1 MIHRPRLIRPKIY
14 ILLHVLSIF
23 RSPIL
28 TLITLMNI
36 SSISTRF
43 SPHETRKR
51 DLGLLIKK
59 KNQNVLSLF
68 SLYFQRRSDS
78 CEFLKSLAFVS
89 CHPSN
94 ISIEIA
100 PKLIVFKFKSPR
112 KKTND
117 YVTKL
122 SRIKHRPIKFI
133 QS

>member
-1 MIHRPRLIRPKIY
+1 MIHRPRLIRSKIY

-59 KNQNVLSLF
+59 KIKTF
-68 SLYFQRRSDS
+68 SLYSLYIFSEDR
-78 CEFLKSLAFVS
+78 CEFLKSFAFIS
-89 CHPSN
+89 CHRSN

-100 PKLIVFKFKSPR
+100 PELIVFKFKSPR

-122 SRIKHRPIKFI
+122 SRIKRRPIKFI

>member
-1 MIHRPRLIRPKIY
+1 MIHRPRLICPKIY

-59 KNQNVLSLF
+59 KIKTF
-68 SLYFQRRSDS
+68 SLYSLYIFSEDR

-89 CHPSN
+89 CHRSN

-100 PKLIVFKFKSPR
+100 PELIVFKFKSPR

>member
-1 MIHRPRLIRPKIY
+1 MIHRPRLIRSKIY

-59 KNQNVLSLF
+59 KIKTF
-68 SLYFQRRSDS
+68 SLYSLYIFSEDR

-100 PKLIVFKFKSPR
+100 PELIVFKFKSPR

>member
-1 MIHRPRLIRPKIY
+1 MIHRPRLIRSKIY

-23 RSPIL
+23 KSPIL

-36 SSISTRF
+36 SSIFLHDFPLT
-43 SPHETRKR
+43 KR
-51 DLGLLIKK
+51 GREISNFWSKK
-59 KNQNVLSLF
+59 KIKTF
-68 SLYFQRRSDS
+68 SLYSLYIFSEDR

-89 CHPSN
+89 CHRSN

-100 PKLIVFKFKSPR
+100 PELIVFKFKSPR

>member
-51 DLGLLIKK
+51 DLELLIKK
-59 KNQNVLSLF
+59 KSKRSLF
-68 SLYFQRRSDS
+68 IL
-78 CEFLKSLAFVS
+78 
-89 CHPSN
+89 
-94 ISIEIA
+94 
-100 PKLIVFKFKSPR
+100 
-112 KKTND
+112 
-117 YVTKL
+117 
-122 SRIKHRPIKFI
+122 FI
-133 QS
+133 FSAKIGANS

>member
-1 MIHRPRLIRPKIY
+1 MIHRPRLIRSKIY

-23 RSPIL
+23 KSPIL

-51 DLGLLIKK
+51 DLELLIKK
-59 KNQNVLSLF
+59 KKIKTF
-68 SLYFQRRSDS
+68 SLYSLYIFSEDR

-100 PKLIVFKFKSPR
+100 PELIVFKFKSPR

>member
-1 MIHRPRLIRPKIY
+1 MIHRPRLIRFKIY

-59 KNQNVLSLF
+59 KIKTF
-68 SLYFQRRSDS
+68 SLYSLYIFSEDR

-89 CHPSN
+89 CHRLN

-100 PKLIVFKFKSPR
+100 PELIVFKFKSPR

-122 SRIKHRPIKFI
+122 SRIKRRPIKFI

>member
-1 MIHRPRLIRPKIY
+1 MIHRSRLIRSKIY

-59 KNQNVLSLF
+59 KIKTF
-68 SLYFQRRSDS
+68 SLYSLYIFSEDR

-89 CHPSN
+89 CHRSN

-100 PKLIVFKFKSPR
+100 PELIVFKFKSPR

>member
-1 MIHRPRLIRPKIY
+1 MIHRPRLIRSKIY

-59 KNQNVLSLF
+59 KIKTF
-68 SLYFQRRSDS
+68 SLYSLYIFSEDR

-89 CHPSN
+89 CHRSN
-94 ISIEIA
+94 ISIEIT
-100 PKLIVFKFKSPR
+100 PELIVFKFRSPR
-112 KKTND
+112 KKMND

>member
-1 MIHRPRLIRPKIY
+1 MIHRPRLIRSKIY

-59 KNQNVLSLF
+59 KIKTF
-68 SLYFQRRSDS
+68 SLYSLYIFSEDR

-89 CHPSN
+89 CHRSN

-100 PKLIVFKFKSPR
+100 PELIVFKFKSPR

>member
-1 MIHRPRLIRPKIY
+1 MIHRPRLIRSKIY

-59 KNQNVLSLF
+59 KIKTF
-68 SLYFQRRSDS
+68 SLYSLYIFSEDR

-89 CHPSN
+89 CHRSN
-94 ISIEIA
+94 ISIEIT
-100 PKLIVFKFKSPR
+100 PELIVFKFRSPR

>member
-1 MIHRPRLIRPKIY
+1 MIHRPRLIRSKIY

-23 RSPIL
+23 RSSIL

-59 KNQNVLSLF
+59 KIKTF
-68 SLYFQRRSDS
+68 SLYSLYIFSEDR

-100 PKLIVFKFKSPR
+100 PELIVFKFRSPR

>member
-1 MIHRPRLIRPKIY
+1 MIHRPRLIRSKIY

-59 KNQNVLSLF
+59 KIKTF
-68 SLYFQRRSDS
+68 SLYSLYIFSEDR

-89 CHPSN
+89 CHRSN

-100 PKLIVFKFKSPR
+100 PELIVFKFRSPR

>member
-1 MIHRPRLIRPKIY
+1 MIHRPRLIRSKIY

-59 KNQNVLSLF
+59 KIKTF
-68 SLYFQRRSDS
+68 SLYSLYIFSEDR

-89 CHPSN
+89 CHRSN

-100 PKLIVFKFKSPR
+100 PELIVFKFKSPR

-117 YVTKL
+117 YMTKL

>member
-1 MIHRPRLIRPKIY
+1 MIHRPRLICPKIY

-59 KNQNVLSLF
+59 KIKTF
-68 SLYFQRRSDS
+68 SLYSLYIFSEDR

-89 CHPSN
+89 CHRSN

-100 PKLIVFKFKSPR
+100 PELIVFKFRSPR

>member
-1 MIHRPRLIRPKIY
+1 MIHRPRLIRSKIY

-59 KNQNVLSLF
+59 KIKMF
-68 SLYFQRRSDS
+68 SLYSLYIFSEDR

-100 PKLIVFKFKSPR
+100 PELIVFKFKSPR

-122 SRIKHRPIKFI
+122 LRIKRRPIKFI

>member
-1 MIHRPRLIRPKIY
+1 MIHRPRLIRSKIY

-59 KNQNVLSLF
+59 KIKTF
-68 SLYFQRRSDS
+68 SLYSLYIFSEDR